1 MIRIDEASRREL
13 VAGKPD
19 AEIIGSSTSHFL
31 MSFVGI
37 QYELTKQK
45 SKRVAE
51 AICGSSTP
59 FDEAPTYAPFILVA
73 IIKEWLSSISDD
85 NFESYFDSLQPD
97 FDDEVPVAEVVEAF
111 RYLRRSVTASA
122 NAEVASKLIDTH
134 SLSASI
140 ENRLIDAWGAK
151 TTIDYAAPRAFF
163 EANDRI
169 KTYERVVEALT
180 LAWSRLA
187 HHLEEAER
195 AACTPTA
202 QAGCDAPAP

>member
-1 MIRIDEASRREL
+1 
-13 VAGKPD
+13 
-19 AEIIGSSTSHFL
+19 